1 MKHKRKN
8 DGWKFSNLI
17 KIYKLTYPR
26 SSTNPKQNKFLFF
39 FFKNPPRH
47 IIIKSLKT
55 CDKEKIIKEA
65 RGKRHITYRS
75 IDNNGRGKSKLEGRS
90 IEMMQFKQEKE

>member
-26 SSTNPKQNKFLFF
+26 SSTNPKQNTFLFF